1 MAKHKQNT
9 ATAKQATITKP
20 SIGSWCKGFIHTG
33 LRSGWLVAIL
43 AVIFAFLIGAILIMI
58 AGANVGEAYYAMFRG
73 AIFDP
78 EARNFTRAIMP
89 ITNTLVYASP
99 LIIAGLGLGFGFQ
112 AGLFNIGGNGQLIF
126 GALGA
131 IWVGTKLSLPVG
143 IHLIVAL
150 LVAMIAGGLYAGIA
164 GFLKAKTGA
173 NEVIITIM
181 LNSIAG
187 LAIAYLLS
195 LKYWQAAGSNNP
207 QTSEAAATAKLPMLL
222 PMPFKLHLGFIIAIL
237 ATIAYW
243 WILKR
248 STFGFEL
255 RAVGANPH
263 AANTAGMSIGTVTT
277 LTMVGSG
284 MFLGLAGANQALGT
298 LGYVTA
304 GVAGSI
310 GFDAITVALL
320 GRNKPLGI
328 FFSGLLFGAFQ
339 AGGYSMQTKG
349 VPIDMILILQ
359 SLIVLFIAA
368 PALVRFIVRLP
379 KPDGKSLREYVA
391 TMSDGETTVKGEVA

>member
-1 MAKHKQNT
+1 M
-9 ATAKQATITKP
+9 
-20 SIGSWCKGFIHTG
+20 WLKGFLHTG
-33 LRSGWLVAIL
+33 LRSGWLVALL
-43 AVIFAFLIGAILIMI
+43 AVIFAFLIGAILIVI

-78 EARNFTRAIMP
+78 QARNFTRAILP
-89 ITNTLVYASP
+89 LTNTLVYAAP

-112 AGLFNIGGNGQLIF
+112 AGLFNIGGTGQLLF
-126 GALGA
+126 GAIGA
-131 IWVGTKLSLPVG
+131 IWVATKLTLPVG
-143 IHLIVAL
+143 VHLLVAL
-150 LVAMIAGGLYAGIA
+150 LVAMLAGGLYAGIA

-181 LNSIAG
+181 LNSIAA
-187 LAIAYLLS
+187 LAMAYLLS
-195 LKYWQAAGSNNP
+195 LPYWQAASSNNP
-207 QTSEAAATAKLPMLL
+207 QTAVASPTAQLPMLL
-222 PMPFKLHLGFIIAIL
+222 PAPFKLHSGIIIAIL
-237 ATIAYW
+237 ATVIYW
-243 WILKR
+243 WVLQR

-255 RAVGANPH
+255 RAVGANHH
-263 AANTAGMSIGTVTT
+263 AAHTAGMSIARVTT

-284 MFLGLAGANQALGT
+284 IFLGLAGANQALGT

-304 GVAGSI
+304 GIAGSI

-339 AGGYSMQTKG
+339 AGGYAMQTRD

-379 KPDGKSLREYVA
+379 KPDGKTLREYVA
-391 TMSDGETTVKGEVA
+391 TISEAQSTAKGEVA